1 MGTSLLV
8 VILDAGSGRDA
19 PRFRLGK
26 MDSHWLSPMG
36 RPGAMQAELRALGL
50 GLDEALAND
59 RKAGFNN
66 NFFCSTE
73 PEGLAC

>member
-1 MGTSLLV
+1 M

-26 MDSHWLSPMG
+26 MDSHGLSPMG